1 MAVTAHLR
9 SFLDHHHVRFEP
21 VPHSRTFEMARAAR
35 AAHVS
40 GKNVAKGVM
49 VKSDGDYVLAVMPA
63 SRKLDMDSL
72 GRFLGTKVTLASEA
86 EAARRF
92 PDCEFGAIP
101 ALGEAYGL
109 DTVIDDDMLGDKDVF
124 FEGGDHR
131 TLVAV
136 DAAGW
141 RRLIGNAPH
150 ARFTTDA

>member
-9 SFLDHHHVRFEP
+9 NFLDHHDVRFEP
-21 VPHSRTFEMARAAR
+21 VTHSRTFEMARAAQ

-49 VKSDGDYVLAVMPA
+49 VKTDGDYVLAVTPA
-63 SRKLDMDSL
+63 SRKVDMDSL
-72 GRFLGTKVTLASEA
+72 GRYLGTSVTLASEA

-101 ALGEAYGL
+101 PLGAAYGL
-109 DTVIDDDMLGDKDVF
+109 DTIIDDDMLGDEDVF
-124 FEGGDHR
+124 FEGGDHQ

-141 RRLIGNAPH
+141 RRLMGKARH
-150 ARFTTDA
+150 ARFTTAA